1 MTLPCERVAAVNNTR
16 EFLYSLL
23 DPKQTPKVPKHIREA
38 SRRLLKHY
46 PSEMD
51 MDIIANKE
59 DGVNFVNYTVF
70 GKKFNRW

>member
-1 MTLPCERVAAVNNTR
+1 MTLPCERVNAVNNTR
-16 EFLYSLL
+16 EFLYSLM

-38 SRRLLKHY
+38 ARRLLKHY

-59 DGVNFVNYTVF
+59 DGINFVNYTVF
-70 GKKFNRW
+70 GKKLNRW